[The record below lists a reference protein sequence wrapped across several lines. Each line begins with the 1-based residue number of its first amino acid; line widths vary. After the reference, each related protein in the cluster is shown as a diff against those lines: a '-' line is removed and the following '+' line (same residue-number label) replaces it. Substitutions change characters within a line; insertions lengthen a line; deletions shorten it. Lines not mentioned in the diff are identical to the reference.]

1 MKTYFQGKWKAA
13 WIALLLATVVSING
27 RGGNAGLSGGSP
39 GLYAVEAVPDR
50 SGGFYRNQEADA
62 GLYRPDDD
70 GAYLRAGGTENP
82 DDGGNASK
90 LPANDHWGT
99 VALCLL
105 VYGVAKKR
113 GSRTESGNLASNTV
127 VGSVVKSCVYK

>member
-1 MKTYFQGKWKAA
+1 MKRMKTYFQGKRKVVR
-13 WIALLLATVVSING
+13 IVLLLATVVSING
-27 RGGNAGLSGGSP
+27 RAGNAGLSGSSL
-39 GLYAVEAVPDR
+39 GLYAVEAVPEQ

-62 GLYRPDDD
+62 GLYRPGDD

-82 DDGGNASK
+82 DDWGNASK
-90 LPANDHWGT
+90 LPVKDGWGA

-113 GSRTESGNLASNTV
+113 FSRTALLQA
-127 VGSVVKSCVYK
+127 

>member
-1 MKTYFQGKWKAA
+1 MKTYFQGKRKVVR
-13 WIALLLATVVSING
+13 IVLLLATVVSING
-27 RGGNAGLSGGSP
+27 RGGNAGLFNAPS
-39 GLYAVEAVPDR
+39 GLYAVEASPER

-62 GLYRPDDD
+62 GLYRPGDD

-90 LPANDHWGT
+90 LPAKDGWGA

-113 GSRTESGNLASNTV
+113 GSRTASGNLASSA
-127 VGSVVKSCVYK
+127 G